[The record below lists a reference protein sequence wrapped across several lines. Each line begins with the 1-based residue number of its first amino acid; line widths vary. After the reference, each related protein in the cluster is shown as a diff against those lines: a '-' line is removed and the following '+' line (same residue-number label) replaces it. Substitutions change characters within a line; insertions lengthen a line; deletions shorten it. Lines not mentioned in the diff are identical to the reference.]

1 MSHRCLF
8 LRSGR
13 SLITHLIERDQTH
26 GERGHERLI
35 LERQTLLSYLDDY
48 GRRGRETVFVDHR
61 GLRTVRWSYKR
72 LVQEAH
78 QFASGLAA
86 RGIRRGDRVL
96 LSGENSPEWAA
107 AFWGCC
113 LLGAVV
119 VPLDKHSTPEF
130 INSVTQQTAAKTV
143 LTEAA
148 LSELSRTDPVL
159 NDTTRLREI
168 SPPKDLTPNA
178 IAEIIYTSGTTSDP
192 KGVVLTHGNILA
204 NLHPLEKEIK
214 KHLKWERFFHPIRFL
229 NLVPLSHVFGQFMG
243 LFVPQLTGG
252 EVHFHES
259 LNPAEIVRTV
269 RRNRISVIVV
279 VPRVLD
285 ALREWLER
293 DYAARGR
300 TQELHDK
307 LAAAESQSV
316 LHRWWSFRDV
326 HRRFGWKFWA
336 FVCGGATLN
345 QQTEDFWQRLGFAVL
360 QGYGMTETAALV
372 SVSHPF
378 KQSRGSIGQLLPGH
392 EMKLDESGEIL
403 VRGASVSPGYWTS
416 NGSSSAVMSTAEDV
430 VSRDTGEWLRTGDI
444 GELDANGNLFFKGR
458 QKDVIVGA
466 AGLNIYPEDLEAAL
480 DRQPEIR
487 ASCIVAIDGPR
498 GAEPFAAIIPST
510 LNSDIDAAVKRAN
523 EQLAEYQHIRRW
535 SIWPEPDFP
544 RTATHKVLKRE
555 VVDQL
560 KSVSSNPQNVL
571 SLITH
576 ITGAARTKVDPA
588 TRLSDLQL
596 DSLGRVELLSALEDR
611 YQVSLDEAAFT
622 AATTV
627 ADVQNLLRGELEQET
642 TTPYPYPN
650 WPRRWP
656 IKLIRFV
663 LFYTIILPIT
673 HLMTRMSITGRKQL
687 KNISDPVLFV
697 ANHVTLGDHALVLA
711 ALPFH
716 QRHRLAIAMEGE
728 LLRNWIHPPADTA
741 AFTRLRWLA
750 QYFLVNLFFHVF
762 PLPKQSGFRR
772 SFAYAGE
779 CIDRGQSVLVFPEGT
794 RAPRGQMHMGHFKP
808 GIGVLAKA
816 LNIPVVPVK
825 LEGLYELKRR
835 QQYFADPG
843 MVRVR
848 IGAPVTFA
856 PDTEP
861 TTIAQEL
868 ERRFNTD

>member
-1 MSHRCLF
+1 MP
-8 LRSGR
+8 
-13 SLITHLIERDQTH
+13 Q
-26 GERGHERLI
+26 
-35 LERQTLLSYLDDY
+35 RQTLLSYLDEY
-48 GRRGRETVFVDHR
+48 ARRGRETVFVDHR
-61 GLRTVRWSYKR
+61 GLRTVRWSYER
-72 LVQEAH
+72 LLGEA
-78 QFASGLAA
+78 QRFAAELET
-86 RGIRRGDRVL
+86 RGIHRGDRVL
-96 LSGENSPEWAA
+96 LRGENSPEWAA

-130 INSVTQQTAAKTV
+130 IDSVAQQTAAKTV

-148 LSELSRTDPVL
+148 LLELLRTDPFL
-159 NDTTRLREI
+159 NKAARWRENPL
-168 SPPKDLTPNA
+168 PPTDLTPDA
-178 IAEIIYTSGTTSDP
+178 IVEIIYTSGTTSEP
-192 KGVVLTHGNILA
+192 KGVILTHNNLVA

-214 KHLKWERFFHPIRFL
+214 KYLKWERFFHPIRFL

-252 EVHFHES
+252 EVHFQES
-259 LNPAEIVRTV
+259 LNPAEIVRTT
-269 RRNRISVIVV
+269 RKNRISVIVL

-285 ALREWLER
+285 ALREWIER

-300 TQELHDK
+300 THELHQR
-307 LAAAESQSV
+307 LAAAEHQNF
-316 LHRWWSFRDV
+316 LQRWWSFRDV

-336 FVCGGATLN
+336 FVSGGATLN

-360 QGYGMTETAALV
+360 QGYGMTETAALI
-372 SVSHPF
+372 SVNHPF

-416 NGSSSAVMSTAEDV
+416 NGNVNGSAANAGNGSAD
-430 VSRDTGEWLRTGDI
+430 GWLRTGDV

-466 AGLNIYPEDLEAAL
+466 AGLNIYPEDLEVAL
-480 DRQPEIR
+480 NRQPEIR
-487 ASCIVAIDGPR
+487 ASCVVAVDGPR

-510 LNSDIDAAVKRAN
+510 PNSDIDAAIKRAN
-523 EQLAEYQHIRRW
+523 EQLAEYQQIRRW

-544 RTATHKVLKRE
+544 RTGTHKVLKRE
-555 VVDQL
+555 VVARLESVERDYQL
-560 KSVSSNPQNVL
+560 LQSTSSSVLNPSPTGLATQIAN
-571 SLITH
+571 
-576 ITGAARTKVDPA
+576 ITGASPTTLDPS
-588 TRLSDLQL
+588 TRLADLQL

-611 YQVSLDEAAFT
+611 YQLSLDEGAFT

-627 ADVQNLLRGELEQET
+627 ADVQKLLRGELEDQT
-642 TTPYPYPN
+642 ASYPYPR
-650 WPRRWP
+650 WSRWP
-656 IKLIRFV
+656 LVKLIRFA

-673 HLMTRMSITGRKQL
+673 YLMTRMSITGREHL
-687 KNISDPVLFV
+687 KTLQSPALFI

-716 QRHRLAIAMEGE
+716 RRHRLAIAMEGE
-728 LLRNWIHPPADTA
+728 LLRDWIHPPANTDRLTK
-741 AFTRLRWLA
+741 LRWLA
-750 QYFLVNLFFHVF
+750 QYFLVNLFFRVF

-779 CIDRGQSVLVFPEGT
+779 CIDRGESVLVFPEGM
-794 RAPRGQMHMGHFKP
+794 RAPRGQMHLSHFKP
-808 GIGVLAKA
+808 GLGVLAKA
-816 LNIPVVPVK
+816 LNVPVVPIK

-835 QQYFADPG
+835 QQYFANSG
-843 MVRVR
+843 MVRVV
-848 IGAPVTFA
+848 IGAPVSLR
-856 PDTEP
+856 PEIDP

-868 ERRFNTD
+868 ERRFNED

>member
-1 MSHRCLF
+1 MP
-8 LRSGR
+8 
-13 SLITHLIERDQTH
+13 
-26 GERGHERLI
+26 
-35 LERQTLLSYLDDY
+35 ERQTLLSYLDDY
-48 GRRGRETVFVDHR
+48 ARRGRETVFVDHR
-61 GLRTVRWSYKR
+61 GLRTVRWSYER
-72 LVQEAH
+72 LLREAH
-78 QFASGLAA
+78 RFALELEV
-86 RGIRRGDRVL
+86 RGIKSGDRVL
-96 LSGENSPEWAA
+96 LRGENSPEWAA

-119 VPLDKHSTPEF
+119 VPLDKHSTREF
-130 INSVTQQTAAKTV
+130 VDSVAEQTSAKLTITNPVFDQTA
-143 LTEAA
+143 
-148 LSELSRTDPVL
+148 P
-159 NDTTRLREI
+159 LREN
-168 SPPKDLTPNA
+168 PLPQRPNTSA
-178 IAEIIYTSGTTSDP
+178 IVEIIYTSGTTSDP

-204 NLHPLEKEIK
+204 NLHPLDKEIQK
-214 KHLKWERFFHPIRFL
+214 YLKWERFFHPIRFL

-252 EVHFHES
+252 EVHFQES
-259 LNPAEIVRTV
+259 LNPAEIVRTTHK
-269 RRNRISVIVV
+269 NRISVIVL

-285 ALREWLER
+285 ALREWIER

-307 LAAAESQSV
+307 LAAAENQNV

-336 FVCGGATLN
+336 FVSGGATLN

-372 SVSHPF
+372 SVNHPF

-403 VRGASVSPGYWTS
+403 VRGASISPGYWTN
-416 NGSSSAVMSTAEDV
+416 NGNVNGRADQ
-430 VSRDTGEWLRTGDI
+430 WLRTGDV
-444 GELDANGNLFFKGR
+444 GELDVNGNLYFKGR
-458 QKDVIVGA
+458 QKEVIVSA

-487 ASCIVAIDGPR
+487 ASCVVAIEGPH
-498 GAEPFAAIIPST
+498 GADPFAAIIPSSASS
-510 LNSDIDAAVKRAN
+510 NVEAAVKSAN
-523 EQLAEYQHIRRW
+523 DQLAEYQQIRRW

-555 VVDQL
+555 VVDHL
-560 KSVSSNPQNVL
+560 KSVSSNPQDVF

-576 ITGAARTKVDPA
+576 LTGAARTTVDPA

-622 AATTV
+622 SATTI

-642 TTPYPYPN
+642 ATPYPYPN
-650 WPRRWP
+650 WPRWR
-656 IKLIRFV
+656 ITKLIRLV

-673 HLMTRMSITGRKQL
+673 HLMTRMSITSREHLTNVSG
-687 KNISDPVLFV
+687 PVLFV

-711 ALPFH
+711 ALPLRL
-716 QRHRLAIAMEGE
+716 RHRLAIAMEGE
-728 LLRNWIHPPADTA
+728 LLRNWIHPPAETDR
-741 AFTRLRWLA
+741 FTKLRWLA

-779 CIDRGQSVLVFPEGT
+779 CIDRGVSVLVFPEGT
-794 RAPRGQMHMGHFKP
+794 RAPRGQMHMGHIKR

-816 LNIPVVPVK
+816 LNVPVVPIK

-835 QQYFADPG
+835 QQYFADTG
-843 MVRVR
+843 MVRVV
-848 IGAPVTFA
+848 IGAPVTFSA
-856 PDTEP
+856 HADP
-861 TTIAQEL
+861 TNITQQL
-868 ERRFNTD
+868 QQRLTTLS